1 MIIQKYKQICKECGE
16 VYYFDYEGS
25 DALDKDYFDQVV
37 TECTKCGS
45 RDFEKVDLNL
55 LDKTKL
61 KFRKLACRDK
71 EITMTTLDEVVKAV
85 DNKEDCIVIEGDKA
99 NDVYRIV
106 VTGKVVWLVA
116 LGAILIAVGCVAAT
130 ATSAGTSSPVTAPVA
145 ALTATAA
152 IGIIGYSATTT
163 AVGMCALAGGVFA
176 GKSMLNSLR
185 DNYIATQITKNS
197 DGDVTKIVLKR
208 K

>member
-1 MIIQKYKQICKECGE
+1 
-16 VYYFDYEGS
+16 
-25 DALDKDYFDQVV
+25 
-37 TECTKCGS
+37 
-45 RDFEKVDLNL
+45 
-55 LDKTKL
+55 
-61 KFRKLACRDK
+61 
-71 EITMTTLDEVVKAV
+71 MTTLDEVVRAV
-85 DNKEDCIVIEGDKA
+85 DSKEDYIIVEGDKA

-106 VTGKVVWLVA
+106 VAGKVVWLVA
-116 LGAILIAVGCVAAT
+116 LGAILIA
-130 ATSAGTSSPVTAPVA
+130 A

-163 AVGMCALAGGVFA
+163 AEGMCALAGGVFA

>member
-1 MIIQKYKQICKECGE
+1 
-16 VYYFDYEGS
+16 
-25 DALDKDYFDQVV
+25 
-37 TECTKCGS
+37 
-45 RDFEKVDLNL
+45 
-55 LDKTKL
+55 
-61 KFRKLACRDK
+61 
-71 EITMTTLDEVVKAV
+71 MTTLDQVVRAV

-99 NDVYRIV
+99 NDVYQIV

-116 LGAILIAVGCVAAT
+116 LGAILI
-130 ATSAGTSSPVTAPVA
+130 AGTSSPVTAPVA

>member
-1 MIIQKYKQICKECGE
+1 M
-16 VYYFDYEGS
+16 
-25 DALDKDYFDQVV
+25 
-37 TECTKCGS
+37 
-45 RDFEKVDLNL
+45 
-55 LDKTKL
+55 
-61 KFRKLACRDK
+61 
-71 EITMTTLDEVVKAV
+71 
-85 DNKEDCIVIEGDKA
+85 IEGDKA

-116 LGAILIAVGCVAAT
+116 LGAILIAAGCVAAT

>member
-1 MIIQKYKQICKECGE
+1 MTFKWFSREKQHGRIS
-16 VYYFDYEGS
+16 V
-25 DALDKDYFDQVV
+25 
-37 TECTKCGS
+37 
-45 RDFEKVDLNL
+45 DF
-55 LDKTKL
+55 
-61 KFRKLACRDK
+61 AS
-71 EITMTTLDEVVKAV
+71 I
-85 DNKEDCIVIEGDKA
+85 
-99 NDVYRIV
+99 
-106 VTGKVVWLVA
+106 
-116 LGAILIAVGCVAAT
+116 
-130 ATSAGTSSPVTAPVA
+130 VA